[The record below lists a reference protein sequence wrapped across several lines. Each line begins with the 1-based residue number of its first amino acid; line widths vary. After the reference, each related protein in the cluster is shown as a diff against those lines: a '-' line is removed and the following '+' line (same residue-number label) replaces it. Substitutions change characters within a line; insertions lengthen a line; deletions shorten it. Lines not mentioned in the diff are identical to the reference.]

1 MRYASGDN
9 MLRKKT
15 LNLLLPRF
23 VWSYIGHCNELTV
36 LMDRF

>member
-9 MLRKKT
+9 TLRKKT

-23 VWSYIGHCNELTV
+23 VRCNIGDCNGLTV
-36 LMDRF
+36 LINRF